1 MCPTPRG
8 FNMQQLFPL
17 MHTHMGLNEVET
29 LFQVTRF
36 KFDKVQAAWYGDCGG
51 CVVMKYYV
59 E

>member
-1 MCPTPRG
+1 
-8 FNMQQLFPL
+8 MQQLFPL